1 MNREILS
8 KRRVGNWRRGRR
20 SGASCSHSH
29 YNSIPRSN
37 LFRYQSKYTNLEQK
51 YSLSAQIAK
60 EGKKQIFEVNTNAAN
75 MHIGAC
81 TNVDNIQYNVQRQN

>member
-1 MNREILS
+1 MLVIGG
-8 KRRVGNWRRGRR
+8 KGVAVGFH
-20 SGASCSHSH
+20 ASHSH

-51 YSLSAQIAK
+51 YSLRTQIAK
-60 EGKKQIFEVNTNAAN
+60 EGKMQIFEVNTNAAN

-81 TNVDNIQYNVQRQN
+81 TNVDNIQFSVQRQN